1 MDYQFPRYLPPV
13 ADVLMFILMTTRLD
27 NRRKNLTSY
36 YRYYYDCLRTEL
48 ENRKLIAEDI
58 LSWND
63 FQSSCDALKLFP
75 MVFNCV
81 ALPFTFFPNE
91 IQMKIKSSEADEFRR
106 IREVNHH
113 DYITQYMN
121 EDKEF
126 KDVVLESIEELME
139 TLFE

>member
-1 MDYQFPRYLPPV
+1 MDYQFARYLPPV

-27 NRRKNLTSY
+27 NRRKYLSSY
-36 YRYYYDCLRTEL
+36 YRYYYDCLCTEL
-48 ENRKLIAEDI
+48 EKHKLIAEEI

-63 FQSSCDALKLFP
+63 FQSSCKDLKLFP
-75 MVFNCV
+75 MIFSCV
-81 ALPFTFFPNE
+81 GLPFTFFPNE
-91 IQMKIKSSEADEFRR
+91 IQMKIKNSSDEEFRR

-113 DYITQYMN
+113 DFIIQHMK

-139 TLFE
+139 TLFD